1 VTSRG
6 NCVRRVAA
14 RGMLTDLDL
23 GAAAMSPVPTRR
35 RLALAGVL
43 VALGVLGGGAV
54 AAGASTPSPAATSDD
69 AAEGRA
75 QTPADKAERKASDR
89 AERKASDEAER
100 KAAKAARR
108 AHPTGPAFVC
118 DPALSHGQNVSAY
131 ARSLPKGPGRGR
143 LVSQAARS
151 DCGKPSGD

>member
-1 VTSRG
+1 
-6 NCVRRVAA
+6 
-14 RGMLTDLDL
+14 MLTDLDL

-75 QTPADKAERKASDR
+75 QTPADKAERKASD
-89 AERKASDEAER
+89 KAER

-108 AHPTGPAFVC
+108 AHPAGPAFVC